1 MKNKKGEEK
10 GQAEAPAK
18 PNVPGA
24 SCLSILDGDL
34 RRPFFELE
42 SYFLMGI
49 SNGKCWC
56 SVVSKHDWL
65 LLMGQLL
72 LTEMTVG
79 SCQLS
84 LNLHKHSSVWSGEE
98 WEQIL
103 FHFVTFSAKKWTRW
117 EEVREK
123 LEIGVRWDEV
133 TIQLERE
140 KKYWHLVIRWWWW
153 GRRAQKLICLK
164 ATRTRRS
171 MSRNEETVTLCQ
183 TDRFYPTMNIYQIDI
198 GNIRST
204 IEKLLQ
210 SFESY
215 IEIGT
220 SQDYPTGIE

>member
-1 MKNKKGEEK
+1 MSKNLRWRFEKAIFWAGE
-10 GQAEAPAK
+10 
-18 PNVPGA
+18 
-24 SCLSILDGDL
+24 LFLDGYL
-34 RRPFFELE
+34 KWQM
-42 SYFLMGI
+42 LMLSSEQTWLVVTYGAI
-49 SNGKCWC
+49 VVNWNDCW
-56 SVVSKHDWL
+56 
-65 LLMGQLL
+65 Q
-72 LTEMTVG
+72 
-79 SCQLS
+79 CQLS

-140 KKYWHLVIRWWWW
+140 KKYWHLVIRWWW

-210 SFESY
+210 SFENY

-220 SQDYPTGIE
+220 SQDYPTGIK